1 MFPLSD
7 DNSDRRITPWV
18 NYILILLNVLVFVLL
33 QGLGTN
39 DAFTNAFSCVP
50 QEILSGQDIQGKVE
64 IVNPQTGKAE
74 GIINLFATPLSVY
87 LTLFSSMFLHGG
99 FAHIGGNM
107 LYLWI
112 FGDNLED
119 LMGHLKY
126 LVFYLL
132 CGVLAD
138 LSHVYCSLAMHQNL
152 LIPSLG
158 ASGAI
163 SGVLGGYVLLFPTR
177 RVTVIFLRQIMHVPA
192 YVCLG
197 IWIIFQLAESSGVL
211 GGSAETAGVAYAA
224 HIGGFLAGLLLVKL
238 FATEAQRQKFR
249 SY

>member
-18 NYILILLNVLVFVLL
+18 NYILITLNVLVFVLL
-33 QGLGTN
+33 QALGSN
-39 DAFTNAFSCVP
+39 EAFTNAFACVP
-50 QEILSGQDIQGKVE
+50 QEILSGQDLQGKIE
-64 IVNPQTGKAE
+64 ILNPLSGKSE
-74 GIINLFATPLSVY
+74 GVINHFATPGSVY
-87 LTLFSSMFLHGG
+87 LTLLSSMFLHGG
-99 FAHIGGNM
+99 LAHIGGNM

-119 LMGHLKY
+119 MMGHLKY
-126 LVFYLL
+126 LVFYLI
-132 CGVLAD
+132 CGVAAD
-138 LSHVYCSLAMHQNL
+138 LAHVYCTAAMHLNL
-152 LIPSLG
+152 AIPSLG

-211 GGSAETAGVAYAA
+211 GGSADTAGVAYAA
-224 HIGGFLAGLLLVKL
+224 HIGGFLAGLVLVKL
-238 FATEAQRQKFR
+238 FVSESRRQKY
-249 SY
+249 S